1 MANTDDPDI
10 GLDDTLMTALYP
22 SLWEFIVEPA
32 QAEEFQRLYGPERS
46 VGATGGRSTMR
57 SRALKPSKRQ

>member
-1 MANTDDPDI
+1 
-10 GLDDTLMTALYP
+10 MTALYV